1 MVLDQAIATAAQEW
15 GSRKLI
21 VRQRPKTPEKHGWG
35 TSGKVRRK
43 STEPMCPR
51 VAEWRR
57 GDLTGMASREGVRAK
72 AGRYCSPPP
81 WATAWNNPSRMP
93 KRRPDSCGSME
104 TGWLPE
110 ICSAEYDDAGWAVI
124 IRKPRAV
131 YHRTDRAQDFPND
144 GGSNWPLR
152 CLSVR
157 YLPWLRINGWN
168 QLSWFDIH
176 AGYFWNLAHL

>member
-57 GDLTGMASREGVRAK
+57 GDLTGMASREGV
-72 AGRYCSPPP
+72 GQ
-81 WATAWNNPSRMP
+81 
-93 KRRPDSCGSME
+93 RPED
-104 TGWLPE
+104 T
-110 ICSAEYDDAGWAVI
+110 
-124 IRKPRAV
+124 
-131 YHRTDRAQDFPND
+131 
-144 GGSNWPLR
+144 
-152 CLSVR
+152 
-157 YLPWLRINGWN
+157 
-168 QLSWFDIH
+168 
-176 AGYFWNLAHL
+176 AHLLLGRRLGTTHHECQSADRIRVGLWKQDGCRKSVLLNTTMLVGLS